1 MRQTYPQNSEVNM
14 NRSHTGVKTAA
25 FGLSIILS
33 CVCLAYS
40 ANSITRSSSTPTTD
54 DASTLFASECA
65 TCHGKDG
72 KAKTFKA
79 KLNHARNLTDA
90 AWQAEV
96 TDERLYNS
104 IHNGKGKMPAFGKK
118 LSDSQI
124 NALVAYVR
132 TLKQ

>member
-1 MRQTYPQNSEVNM
+1 MK
-14 NRSHTGVKTAA
+14 RSHTGAKVAA
-25 FGLSIILS
+25 LSMGIILS
-33 CVCLAYS
+33 CFCLAYS
-40 ANSITRSSSTPTTD
+40 AHSIARSGGSPTTD
-54 DASTLFASECA
+54 DASTLFGRECA

-79 KLNHARNLTDA
+79 KFNHARNLTDPT
-90 AWQAEV
+90 WQAEV

>member
-1 MRQTYPQNSEVNM
+1 MKK
-14 NRSHTGVKTAA
+14 SHSGAKVALL
-25 FGLSIILS
+25 GLVIIL
-33 CVCLAYS
+33 CFVCLAYS
-40 ANSITRSSSTPTTD
+40 ANSIAMSTGWPTTD
-54 DASTLFASECA
+54 DASTLFGSKCA

-90 AWQAEV
+90 TWQAEV
-96 TDERLYNS
+96 SDERLYNS

-118 LSDSQI
+118 LSDAQI

>member
-1 MRQTYPQNSEVNM
+1 MKSSSTPARV
-14 NRSHTGVKTAA
+14 AA
-25 FGLSIILS
+25 LVLSIVLGCF
-33 CVCLAYS
+33 CVAYS
-40 ANSITRSSSTPTTD
+40 ARSITRSGNLSTTD
-54 DASTLFASECA
+54 DAGALFSSECA

-90 AWQAEV
+90 TWQAEV

-118 LSDSQI
+118 LSDPQI

>member
-1 MRQTYPQNSEVNM
+1 MKS
-14 NRSHTGVKTAA
+14 SHTGAKVAA
-25 FGLSIILS
+25 LSMGIILG
-33 CVCLAYS
+33 CFCLAYS
-40 ANSITRSSSTPTTD
+40 AHSIAKSSGCPSTD
-54 DASTLFASECA
+54 DASALFGSQCA

-79 KLNHARNLTDA
+79 KFNHARNLTDA

>member
-1 MRQTYPQNSEVNM
+1 MSVSSMRAKV
-14 NRSHTGVKTAA
+14 AA
-25 FGLSIILS
+25 LGLVIIPSVFGLAFSAHSTKPASIEPAD
-33 CVCLAYS
+33 V
-40 ANSITRSSSTPTTD
+40 
-54 DASTLFASECA
+54 DAKTLYTSECA

-90 AWQAEV
+90 KWQAAA

-124 NALVAYVR
+124 NALVAFVR

>member
-1 MRQTYPQNSEVNM
+1 M
-14 NRSHTGVKTAA
+14 K
-25 FGLSIILS
+25 
-33 CVCLAYS
+33 
-40 ANSITRSSSTPTTD
+40 SSSTPARVTALELSIVLGCFCVAYSAHSITRAGNLSTD
-54 DASTLFASECA
+54 DAGALFSSECA

-90 AWQAEV
+90 TWQAEV

-104 IHNGKGKMPAFGKK
+104 IHNGKGNMPPFGKK
-118 LSDSQI
+118 LSDPQI

>member
-1 MRQTYPQNSEVNM
+1 VSGSSMRTKVSVLGLVILV
-14 NRSHTGVKTAA
+14 SG
-25 FGLSIILS
+25 FGLAFSTHSMKPASIEPAD
-33 CVCLAYS
+33 V
-40 ANSITRSSSTPTTD
+40 
-54 DASTLFASECA
+54 DAKKLYDSDCA

-90 AWQAEV
+90 KWQAET

-104 IHNGKGKMPAFGKK
+104 IHNGKEKMPAFGKK
-118 LSDSQI
+118 FSDSQI
-124 NALVAYVR
+124 NALVAFVR

>member
-1 MRQTYPQNSEVNM
+1 MKRVHKRESV
-14 NRSHTGVKTAA
+14 AA
-25 FGLSIILS
+25 FSLGILLGCVGL
-33 CVCLAYS
+33 AHS
-40 ANSITRSSSTPTTD
+40 AHLIARSNGSPTTD
-54 DASTLFASECA
+54 DAGAIFSSECA

-90 AWQAEV
+90 TWQTEV

-118 LSDSQI
+118 LSDPQI

>member
-1 MRQTYPQNSEVNM
+1 MKRVHNGTRV
-14 NRSHTGVKTAA
+14 AA
-25 FGLSIILS
+25 FSLGILLGCVGL
-33 CVCLAYS
+33 AHS
-40 ANSITRSSSTPTTD
+40 AHLIARSNGSPTTD
-54 DASTLFASECA
+54 DASALFDSQCA

-90 AWQAEV
+90 TWQAEV
-96 TDERLYNS
+96 NDERLYNS
-104 IHNGKGKMPAFGKK
+104 IHNGRGKMPAFGKK
-118 LSDSQI
+118 LSDPQI